1 MPFKNKEKFV
11 MSGKFYFLDT
21 NTIIQLLKGNQELVE
36 ILSKAE
42 FIACSVISKLEYLSF
57 PNLSE
62 NDIELFNTFAEK
74 IEIMDLSSNNNELH
88 QQIINL
94 RQERK
99 LKLPDA
105 IIAGCSIYKNC
116 TLITADKKILEIN
129 GLDVLSYKV
138 I

>member
-1 MPFKNKEKFV
+1 MN
-11 MSGKFYFLDT
+11 GKFYFLET
-21 NTIIQLLKGNQELVE
+21 NTIIQLLKGNQKLVE
-36 ILSKAE
+36 ILQEAE

-57 PNLSE
+57 PRISE
-62 NDIELFNTFAEK
+62 NDIELFNAFAKK
-74 IEIMDLSSNNNELH
+74 IEVMELPSSNNELH

-94 RQERK
+94 RQEKK

-116 TLITADKKILEIN
+116 TLITADKKMMEIN
-129 GLDVLSYKV
+129 GLDVLSYQV

>member
-1 MPFKNKEKFV
+1 V

-21 NTIIQLLKGNQELVE
+21 NTIIQLLKGNQKLVE
-36 ILSKAE
+36 ILQEAE

-57 PNLSE
+57 PRISE
-62 NDIELFNTFAEK
+62 NDIELFNAFAKK
-74 IEIMDLSSNNNELH
+74 IEVMDLPSSNNELH
-88 QQIINL
+88 QQIVNL
-94 RQERK
+94 RKEKK

-116 TLITADKKILEIN
+116 TLITADKQILEIN
-129 GLDVLSYKV
+129 GLDVLSYMADQ

>member
-1 MPFKNKEKFV
+1 
-11 MSGKFYFLDT
+11 
-21 NTIIQLLKGNQELVE
+21 
-36 ILSKAE
+36 
-42 FIACSVISKLEYLSF
+42 
-57 PNLSE
+57 
-62 NDIELFNTFAEK
+62 
-74 IEIMDLSSNNNELH
+74 MDLSSNNNELH

>member
-1 MPFKNKEKFV
+1 

-36 ILSKAE
+36 ILSEAE

-57 PNLSE
+57 PNISE

-88 QQIINL
+88 QQILNL

>member
-1 MPFKNKEKFV
+1 

-21 NTIIQLLKGNQELVE
+21 NTIIQILKGNQELVK
-36 ILSKAE
+36 ILQEAE

-57 PNLSE
+57 PNISE

-74 IEIMDLSSNNNELH
+74 IEIMDLPSSNNELH

-94 RQERK
+94 RQEKK

-116 TLITADKKILEIN
+116 TSADKKILEIN
-129 GLDVLSYKV
+129 GMDVLSYQV